1 VDETERKLELL
12 VTIVLVLGEGGL
24 DMAGLDSLGVDAL
37 NVNALE
43 WRGVDVLGG
52 LVALIKRFCP

>member
-1 VDETERKLELL
+1 MDETERKLELL

-43 WRGVDVLGG
+43 
-52 LVALIKRFCP
+52 